1 MATTSLTTYTAKLT
15 DGPLEGKTIATEFLP
30 SGGPR
35 PRLEIP
41 APAGGK
47 RYLYVRASG
56 TNTEYA
62 SEDASPDRPSAVGYR
77 YLETLFD

>member
-35 PRLEIP
+35 PRLELA
-41 APAGGK
+41 APGGGK
-47 RYLYVRASG
+47 RYLYVRAAGADTEYSG
-56 TNTEYA
+56 T
-62 SEDASPDRPSAVGYR
+62 DANADRPSAVGYR